1 MATVKKYNLA
11 GLNAN
16 VELGKRGSYITG
28 GSDEIGFYAN
38 GGTLQKLKIADATVA
53 TEAVTKSQLDAVAAD
68 LVHHVTLDFDYDSG
82 SSNIATI
89 AAGTR
94 IISVTVDIPSAWT
107 ASNNTATFVEVGDSD
122 NASRFI
128 RAGDVDILKVAQYHS
143 QFQYE
148 YSAETVMTLAVT
160 QGTASAGAGTVSLVL
175 AGESTVT
182 DYGSI
187 TSSQNSNNDLGDI
200 TT

>member
-53 TEAVTKSQLDAVAAD
+53 TEAVTKSQLDLVAAD
-68 LVHHVTLDFDYDSG
+68 LIHHVTLDFDYDSG

-94 IISVTVDIPSAWT
+94 IISVTVDIPSVWT

-160 QGTASAGAGTVSLVL
+160 QGTASAGTGTVSLVL

-187 TSSQNSNNDLGDI
+187 NSSQNSNNDLGDI

>member
-53 TEAVTKSQLDAVAAD
+53 TEAVTKSQLDLVAAD
-68 LVHHVTLDFDYDSG
+68 LIHHVTLDFDYDSG

>member
-53 TEAVTKSQLDAVAAD
+53 TEAVTKSQLDLVAAD
-68 LVHHVTLDFDYDSG
+68 LIHHVTLDFDYDSG

-175 AGESTVT
+175 AGESTAT